1 MREEAGAARRSA
13 ASSWELQSEKRAGT
27 DDFSEQ
33 DDVLASDEKH
43 AAVGLGVRPRR
54 RVEQPFDR
62 LRQDQVG
69 YTYYGAARGQP
80 SVLFCFV
87 TPKKEGETDRTG
99 HRNGGLRSVSGRR
112 GGEPTPFL
120 RGAGGWGRWVS
131 CSRSPDPG
139 RTELTVYEF
148 DEGARGGEL
157 QVGERVHPLASLLCD
172 DDGGLYIYACSSLV
186 KELAEL
192 VRRGVVGR

>member
-13 ASSWELQSEKRAGT
+13 ASSWELQSDKRAGT

-80 SVLFCFV
+80 SVLFCSV

-99 HRNGGLRSVSGRR
+99 HRNGGLRPVSGRR

-120 RGAGGWGRWVS
+120 RE
-131 CSRSPDPG
+131 C
-139 RTELTVYEF
+139 
-148 DEGARGGEL
+148 
-157 QVGERVHPLASLLCD
+157 ERV
-172 DDGGLYIYACSSLV
+172 
-186 KELAEL
+186 
-192 VRRGVVGR
+192 

>member
-1 MREEAGAARRSA
+1 MLPSLRCLILGIPDPYA
-13 ASSWELQSEKRAGT
+13 LEKKKKGT

-80 SVLFCFV
+80 SVLFC
-87 TPKKEGETDRTG
+87 
-99 HRNGGLRSVSGRR
+99 SV
-112 GGEPTPFL
+112 L
-120 RGAGGWGRWVS
+120 
-131 CSRSPDPG
+131 
-139 RTELTVYEF
+139 
-148 DEGARGGEL
+148 
-157 QVGERVHPLASLLCD
+157 
-172 DDGGLYIYACSSLV
+172 
-186 KELAEL
+186 
-192 VRRGVVGR
+192 